1 MVILLDAMG
10 GDNAPDATIKGAV
23 RAINQIDAEIL
34 LIGDKDIINSKVK
47 EFYKKDDISD
57 VSPKIKIHHTTETI
71 EMEDTPTLA
80 IKHKKDSSM
89 VVGFNLLKEGKGD
102 VFISAGNSGA
112 LLTGATL
119 LVGRIKGVDR
129 PALAGILPAYK
140 SRLVLMDCG
149 ANTNC
154 KPTNLLQFAQMA
166 SIYLETTIGVKSPKV
181 GLLNIGTEET
191 KGNELMKDSYKL
203 LKEKSGELGINF
215 IGNVEGRDA
224 FSGNVDIVVT
234 DGFTGNNFLKAV
246 EGLGKFVKR
255 TLSESLKK
263 NLLSKIAALPSMP
276 AIKRFAKSVDYK
288 EYGGAL
294 FLGVKKPV
302 VKAHGSSDAKVF
314 EFTIK
319 QAEQFV
325 KNQAVEKLKEEF
337 TKEKQGFMPKVILVS
352 PPEIGADIATSEFAR
367 SFDEDAIERSKELP
381 VFYEKIAKKY
391 DCIFFNAAK
400 VIESSKVDSL
410 HLMPEAHKKLAEE
423 LYKCIMEN
431 E

>member
-1 MVILLDAMG
+1 MIILLDAMG

-23 RAINQIDAEIL
+23 KAINQIESEIL
-34 LIGDKDIINSKVK
+34 LVGNKDVINQKVK
-47 EFYKKDDISD
+47 EIYNKDDISEI
-57 VSPKIKIHHTTETI
+57 SSKIKIHHTTETI
-71 EMEDTPTLA
+71 EMEDTPTVA
-80 IKHKKDSSM
+80 IKSKKDSSM

-154 KPTNLLQFAQMA
+154 KPVNLLQFAQMA
-166 SIYLETTIGVKSPKV
+166 SIYLETTIGVKNPRV

-191 KGNELMKDSYKL
+191 KGNELTKESYKL
-203 LKEKSGELGINF
+203 LKEKSKELGVNF
-215 IGNVEGRDA
+215 IGNIEGRNA
-224 FSGNVDIVVT
+224 FSGEVDIVVT

-263 NLLSKIAALPSMP
+263 NLLSKIASIPSLP

-325 KNQAVEKLKEEF
+325 KNKAVEKLTNQF
-337 TKEKQGFMPKVILVS
+337 
-352 PPEIGADIATSEFAR
+352 
-367 SFDEDAIERSKELP
+367 SKE
-381 VFYEKIAKKY
+381 FEEK
-391 DCIFFNAAK
+391 
-400 VIESSKVDSL
+400 SKT
-410 HLMPEAHKKLAEE
+410 ETT
-423 LYKCIMEN
+423 N